1 MILTNYRCVK
11 FQAGLMSGFEAI
23 LVSDGRT
30 DGQAWVYTTLPAKAK
45 GSKKLWGQTIMQYL
59 NPIYTILHLFGHKS
73 LIQLKDFIYYRKDYK
88 ILKIFGK
95 AALENFIFISKSLK
109 WLLASILKQ
118 LFHFFLIFLI
128 FLSLT
133 LMILHEQTLVILKT
147 LLLN

>member
-1 MILTNYRCVK
+1 
-11 FQAGLMSGFEAI
+11 
-23 LVSDGRT
+23 
-30 DGQAWVYTTLPAKAK
+30 
-45 GSKKLWGQTIMQYL
+45 MQYL